1 LGDDA
6 GRYGRE
12 HRGLMAITI
21 NHQTNDISVTSGSLT
36 IEGAAVGGGA
46 YEFIA
51 SQSATSFVSSISFTG
66 LSMTDYSALKIIGR
80 GIQYNTNPSI
90 YVRLIDDTGSD
101 ITSLTYNSQ
110 CLDALGGNFTAR
122 FTTGGRDEWFG
133 CGNGVITGEND
144 VFYSAEFSLSVDLK
158 TAFLQETT
166 LEKDATTPFS
176 ALCFANHNFISASA
190 IPFGGLKFYSF
201 NSTQIGEYYIYGL
214 KKT

>member
-6 GRYGRE
+6 GRYGWF
-12 HRGLMAITI
+12 GGCVMSLTI
-21 NHQTNDISVTSGSLT
+21 NHQTNDISIAGGGSPTLG
-36 IEGAAVGGGA
+36 GAAAGGGA

-133 CGNGVITGEND
+133 CGNGVITGG
-144 VFYSAEFSLSVDLK
+144 K
-158 TAFLQETT
+158 
-166 LEKDATTPFS
+166 
-176 ALCFANHNFISASA
+176 
-190 IPFGGLKFYSF
+190 
-201 NSTQIGEYYIYGL
+201 
-214 KKT
+214 